1 MAAAVR
7 MGKEWEEEEKRRGL
21 GPILLRKIVGTR
33 DAGGERRPWS
43 IGRRAAATAA
53 ETEVDMVVVVCCY
66 NRGVMWGVGRK
77 SDRWMGEACSVFNR
91 LDHDGRL
98 FWGSS
103 FHLFFENPRSFHPLP
118 ALCSVLQVCNG
129 VT

>member
-1 MAAAVR
+1 MAAAGR
-7 MGKEWEEEEKRRGL
+7 MGEEVEEEEKRRGL
-21 GPILLRKIVGTR
+21 GPILLRQIVGTR

-43 IGRRAAATAA
+43 IGRRAAAAAA

-91 LDHDGRL
+91 PDQDGRP
-98 FWGSS
+98 FWGRS
-103 FHLFFENPRSFHPLP
+103 FQLFF
-118 ALCSVLQVCNG
+118 
-129 VT
+129 